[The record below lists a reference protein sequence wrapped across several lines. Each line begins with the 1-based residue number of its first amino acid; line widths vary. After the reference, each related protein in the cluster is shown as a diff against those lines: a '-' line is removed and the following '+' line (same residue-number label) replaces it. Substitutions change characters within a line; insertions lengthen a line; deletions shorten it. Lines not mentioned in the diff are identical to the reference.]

1 MPDFQSLIKLLQN
14 DNPNKRYEA
23 CEELRVSQ
31 QPLPQEAIDVLNL
44 ATNDSNP
51 DVADAARRALA
62 LHTQVSNEPEL
73 RQEQDEVFTDV
84 TSPKTN
90 SAFYN
95 VLVVIV
101 SAIFSAIFCGL
112 ISFIPIGYYEARYLL
127 LFISIP
133 LGFFAG
139 GTAAV
144 LFLVKKVNNN
154 YTFVGSILVSILT
167 TFIAFHL
174 GRLLYDLFPYDAVF
188 LLVYFAAAPLIWWGI
203 YRANIWAT
211 RKLRS

>member
-101 SAIFSAIFCGL
+101 SAIQ
-112 ISFIPIGYYEARYLL
+112 RY
-127 LFISIP
+127 
-133 LGFFAG
+133 
-139 GTAAV
+139 
-144 LFLVKKVNNN
+144 FLWVDKLHS
-154 YTFVGSILVSILT
+154 Y
-167 TFIAFHL
+167 
-174 GRLLYDLFPYDAVF
+174 RLL
-188 LLVYFAAAPLIWWGI
+188 
-203 YRANIWAT
+203 
-211 RKLRS
+211 